1 MGDMTLLADV
11 ITDVEEPLASAG
23 IPDVTPAVSMQP
35 VITPLP
41 VSELPVQPSVVSMPV
56 WGWVLIGGMAILIL
70 FLLFLLVRR
79 KNAWEELAEEIAPT
93 VLPTLKVAKLHE
105 QGARSEQQD
114 SFGVSDDALI
124 PSHGLLAVV
133 ADGMGGLKNGDEVSV
148 AAVETVLEHFLNLH
162 GIQSP
167 KEFLLSLACE
177 AVRRVNDMLGP
188 DSYRKSGSTLL
199 LGYVR
204 DRIFQF
210 LSIGD
215 SRVCLLRGNELMQ
228 LNREHSYENDL
239 ALEAINGSISVSAAL
254 NDPKGH
260 GLVSFLGMG
269 RVQAF
274 DMPTEPLR
282 LLPGDRLILMSDG
295 VYNALSTE
303 ELKNALSGSFDNVT
317 DRVRAEIENKKY
329 SNQDNYTAVIIAY
342 E

>member
-1 MGDMTLLADV
+1 MGELTLLADV
-11 ITDVEEPLASAG
+11 IPDVEEPLASAG
-23 IPDVTPAVSMQP
+23 IPDVTQAISMQP
-35 VITPLP
+35 ITTPVPL
-41 VSELPVQPSVVSMPV
+41 SELPIQPAAASMPV
-56 WGWVLIGGMAILIL
+56 WSWLLIGGMAILIL
-70 FLLFLLVRR
+70 ILLFLLLRR
-79 KNAWEELAEEIAPT
+79 RDSKEEYAEEIAPT
-93 VLPTLKVAKLHE
+93 VSPVLQVVKLHE

-133 ADGMGGLKNGDEVSV
+133 ADGMGGLKNGDEVSAT
-148 AAVETVLEHFLNLH
+148 AAETVLEHFLNLQ
-162 GIQSP
+162 GVQSP
-167 KEFLLSLACE
+167 KELLLSLAGE
-177 AVRRVNDMLGP
+177 AIRSVNDMLGP

-204 DRIFQF
+204 DRSFQF

-228 LNREHSYENDL
+228 LNREHSYENEL
-239 ALEAINGSISVSAAL
+239 ALQAINGSMSVSAAL

-269 RVQAF
+269 WVQAF
-274 DMPTEPLR
+274 DMPAEPLR
-282 LLPGDRLILMSDG
+282 LLPGDRVILMSDG
-295 VYNALSTE
+295 VYNALSRE
-303 ELKNALSGSFDNVT
+303 ELKTTLSGPFGMVT
-317 DRVRAEIENKKY
+317 DRMKTEIEDKKY